1 MGGAVGEE
9 WVGGRGKE
17 GRRKRGMKAMMV
29 MANWPKGPLVQGK
42 KWMLHAI
49 VAKYKTHPNQLP

>member
-9 WVGGRGKE
+9 GVGGRGKE
-17 GRRKRGMKAMMV
+17 GRRKRGMKTMMV
-29 MANWPKGPLVQGK
+29 MASGPNAPLVQGK